1 MCIQKTSSGKSIFA
15 AVVGFGA
22 FVVFTFLAAPDL
34 LSQGNQPLTPNHVVD
49 STNQDTIFAL
59 RSVKVNN
66 RELPHISMAG
76 VTLPAHPGIT
86 SFTFSPNTGLS
97 NVPIRYRCQLDGY
110 ESGWHERTVPMR
122 LLIRFMDANER
133 DIGEKEFKVSGES
146 TNWTGSFTD
155 SPWVQRKE
163 VVTVPAGAV
172 RIWLVFSSAGPPEAV
187 GFFAVR
193 NLMVRTSQD
202 NTNGIRLIPPV
213 VRDASKAGVE
223 EAGVSPAGWVRGGTR
238 AADARL
244 LRYGPGSEVA
254 LAIFDG
260 NPKGHADW
268 HKAKVLVPELTP
280 GKTLTFEWEEIY
292 SIGSADLGN
301 PIYTNIPAGLY
312 RFRMEALNLMGV
324 PTGRSVSLLVTVPV
338 VFWRTIWFWVTTAV
352 VLFVIAAG
360 GWRLVESKRMK
371 IEVQKLERQRDLEQ
385 ERVRIAQDIHDDLGA
400 RVTEI
405 SLLSSSSRLMPN
417 ISPEVRAKFEAVN
430 GLTDDLVRA
439 LYETVW
445 SVNPKNDHLGSLVI
459 YTSQMADQ
467 MCAVANLKCRFE
479 IPDLPDEIL
488 VTSPIR
494 HHVILAVKEAIHN
507 VIKHA
512 HATEIQLRIQHANG
526 VLSIQVSDNGCGFE
540 PPAKFGGNGR
550 NNMERRMRSLQGSC
564 SVASQPGTG
573 TKVTFEFPL
582 PIA

>member
-1 MCIQKTSSGKSIFA
+1 
-15 AVVGFGA
+15 
-22 FVVFTFLAAPDL
+22 
-34 LSQGNQPLTPNHVVD
+34 
-49 STNQDTIFAL
+49 
-59 RSVKVNN
+59 
-66 RELPHISMAG
+66 
-76 VTLPAHPGIT
+76 
-86 SFTFSPNTGLS
+86 
-97 NVPIRYRCQLDGY
+97 
-110 ESGWHERTVPMR
+110 MR
-122 LLIRFMDANER
+122 L
-133 DIGEKEFKVSGES
+133 
-146 TNWTGSFTD
+146 W
-155 SPWVQRKE
+155 
-163 VVTVPAGAV
+163 
-172 RIWLVFSSAGPPEAV
+172 
-187 GFFAVR
+187 
-193 NLMVRTSQD
+193 
-202 NTNGIRLIPPV
+202 
-213 VRDASKAGVE
+213 
-223 EAGVSPAGWVRGGTR
+223 
-238 AADARL
+238 
-244 LRYGPGSEVA
+244 RYGPGSEVA
-254 LAIFDG
+254 LALFDG

-280 GKTLTFEWEEIY
+280 GETLTFEWEEIY

-338 VFWRTIWFWVTTAV
+338 AFWRTIWFWMTTAV
-352 VLFVIAAG
+352 VLFAIAAG

-445 SVNPKNDHLGSLVI
+445 SVNPINDHLGSLVI

-488 VTSPIR
+488 LTSPIR

-540 PPAKFGGNGR
+540 PSAKFGGNGR